1 MTSAAVSAAV
11 DGTTGKDGGSNRR
24 RQGGVVTE
32 ITGTS
37 RGANSIGQKSRSSNI
52 DEIILRAYGE
62 DKECQSDT

>member
-1 MTSAAVSAAV
+1 LTEQPVKTAEQPEATR
-11 DGTTGKDGGSNRR
+11 GI
-24 RQGGVVTE
+24 VTE

-37 RGANSIGQKSRSSNI
+37 IGANSIGQKSRSSNI